1 MKFSKFK
8 TLFVAILLCCIPQ
21 IAKAKP
27 DLAKL
32 AGSVVRIDCADSSG
46 GTGFIVS
53 SDGHILTNNHV
64 MNGTVSCSIVFSGTS
79 GRISARMVMTDPD
92 RDISIIKIPRS
103 GLTALPLTTQIPDPG
118 DTIWTLGFPGNADI
132 VGTAI
137 DPTPTDG
144 PMQRSFRAPG
154 GRVSVD
160 LIQHGVPVNPGN
172 SGGPMF
178 DGCGRVI
185 GINTFGPFGRVE
197 GKRTVSATGITF
209 ATNISES
216 IRMLRSRGIAFT
228 EKSDKCTVT
237 SATAP
242 DTSALEAELDNTLKE
257 LDRAKGRAKKIER
270 DALAAGKSAGQARAE
285 AADALRRVDLL
296 QASAREAEQRLDSM
310 QKGLLVF
317 APVLLLG
324 LLAAIVLALKKPRQL
339 VLNAMRHATESMSR
353 RISPPGSKSADEGGL
368 ELVIDYDE
376 GGRKLQKTVRLRP
389 GRNEGFVAGRNAS
402 LSHLSLQNPVI
413 SRRHFRLTFKN
424 AREFWL
430 EDLNSSNGTEYGGQ
444 QLTPFDRTAL
454 KVGAGF
460 VAGGVRFKSSGG

>member
-32 AGSVVRIDCADSSG
+32 AGSVVRIVCANG
-46 GTGFIVS
+46 TGTGFIVS

-64 MNGTVSCSIVFSGTS
+64 MNGTVSCSVVFSGTS
-79 GRISARMVMTDPD
+79 DRISARMVMTDPV

-118 DTIWTLGFPGNADI
+118 DTIWALGFPGNADI

-144 PMQRSFRAPG
+144 PMQRSFRAPR
-154 GRVSVD
+154 GRVLMD
-160 LIQHGVPVNPGN
+160 LIQHGAPVNPGN

-185 GINTFGPFGRVE
+185 GINTFVPLGRVE
-197 GKRTVSATGITF
+197 GKRTVSATGIYF
-209 ATNISES
+209 GSNISES

-285 AADALRRVDLL
+285 AADALRLVALL
-296 QASAREAEQRLDSM
+296 EASAREAEQRLDSM
-310 QKGLLVF
+310 QKGVLVF

-339 VLNAMRHATESMSR
+339 VLNATRHATGSMSR

-402 LSHLSLQNPVI
+402 LNHLSLQNPAI